1 MEKETFSIKFKGV
14 VYDDAWKDKAEYIW
28 FGGNKYEYVP
38 FNSIFT
44 KPEHVIIHNFVQ
56 TEFGFSLN
64 PKTSYAKIKILD

>member
-14 VYDDAWKDKAEYIW
+14 VYDDAWKDKAENIW

-38 FNSIFT
+38 FNSIFNR
-44 KPEHVIIHNFVQ
+44 PEHVIIHNFVH

>member
-1 MEKETFSIKFKGV
+1 MNNEMFSNKFKGI
-14 VYDDAWKDKAEYIW
+14 VYDDAWRDSAGHIW

-38 FNSIFT
+38 FNSIFNR
-44 KPEHVIIHNFVQ
+44 PEHVIIHNFVQ